1 MGQRPGLQRSQ
12 VRRKLLRQWQSQPSR
27 IHRGGDAVHAGR
39 PLLDSASV
47 NRSASSS
54 TSAAGPQHLGERVVL
69 LLGLG
74 HPGQAV
80 EQQRVVVARG
90 QPLQLGARAVQDDDP
105 QRADLELEPSTVSVT

>member
-1 MGQRPGLQRSQ
+1 MPCMR
-12 VRRKLLRQWQSQPSR
+12 
-27 IHRGGDAVHAGR
+27 AA

-54 TSAAGPQHLGERVVL
+54 TSTPRDRKTSANAVVL

-105 QRADLELEPSTVSVT
+105 QRADLGVGAQHGVGHTKHRNANGHLNYGLGPWRSTS